1 MLRRFVEHY
10 GGRAGV
16 LPDPAAPEGR
26 AALAASCHALR
37 GACATIGAGALA
49 AALHDLEA
57 AASAPSADLAALA
70 AAAARI
76 RTDLDSLL
84 RGLANALGR

>member
-1 MLRRFVEHY
+1 MSVKSEKPVWPGSWAKDYRAAEMLR
-10 GGRAGV
+10 
-16 LPDPAAPEGR
+16 L
-26 AALAASCHALR
+26 
-37 GACATIGAGALA
+37 
-49 AALHDLEA
+49 DLEA